1 MILLH
6 LIKMEIEND
15 YEIALIQERRRGF
28 AATFNKR
35 KAYGQR
41 KVRSIQSIYIVSAV
55 LWLCLILVLR
65 LYRTDLPGYFILSI
79 PLFVF
84 AFGFVNSN
92 GLSADVEEDMFK
104 ANYLSIGLLVVLP
117 LLTWFNNDYKGSGE
131 KRRQFMTLI
140 IVALILTMLSLVDVW
155 VPKKWVTLVKH
166 VKSVLQTASLALI
179 IFALYT
185 YYIERISQECPP
197 AS

>member
-1 MILLH
+1 
-6 LIKMEIEND
+6 MEIEND
-15 YEIALIQERRRGF
+15 YEIALIQERKRGL
-28 AATFNKR
+28 ATNFTKR
-35 KAYGQR
+35 KVYGQR
-41 KVRSIQSIYIVSAV
+41 KVRSIQSIYIISAV

-65 LYRTDLPGYFILSI
+65 LYRTDLPGYFILAI
-79 PLFVF
+79 PIFVF
-84 AFGFVNSN
+84 AFGYVNSN

-117 LLTWFNNDYKGSGE
+117 LLTWFNNDYKGSNE
-131 KRRQFMTLI
+131 KRREFMTLI
-140 IVALILTMLSLVDVW
+140 IVALVLTMLSLVDVW

-185 YYIERISQECPP
+185 YYVERVFQDHNNSVL
-197 AS
+197 